1 MYAFPRI
8 ELPAKA
14 IAHAKSKNMAP
25 DAFYCFQLLEK
36 TGICV
41 VPGSGFKQQPG
52 TYHLRTT
59 ILPPIDQMK
68 AMVER
73 FRTFHLSFLREWK

>member
-8 ELPAKA
+8 ELPQKA
-14 IAHAKSKNMAP
+14 MEHAASVNLAP

-41 VPGSGFKQQPG
+41 VPGSGFKQRQG
-52 TYHLRTT
+52 THHFRTT
-59 ILPPIDQMK
+59 ILPPVDQMK
-68 AMVER
+68 DMLEK
-73 FRTFHLSFLREWK
+73 FRAFHVKFLHEWA